1 MLRRHAPCSLV
12 TRRCDVDER
21 IKADMKQAEE
31 KVKEEF
37 GKVDPPKEASELEE
51 EVEDAGSSNPPLHR

>member
-1 MLRRHAPCSLV
+1 M
-12 TRRCDVDER
+12 DEK
-21 IKADMKQAEE
+21 IKADMKMAED

-51 EVEDAGSSNPPLHR
+51 EIEDAGTSSPPLHR

>member
-1 MLRRHAPCSLV
+1 LV

-21 IKADMKQAEE
+21 IKADMKQSEE